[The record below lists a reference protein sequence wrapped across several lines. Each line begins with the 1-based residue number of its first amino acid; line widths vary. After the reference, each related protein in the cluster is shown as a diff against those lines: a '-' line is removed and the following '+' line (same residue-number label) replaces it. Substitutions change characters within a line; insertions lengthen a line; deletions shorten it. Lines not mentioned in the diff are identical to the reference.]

1 MTSKTSKSVYLLIT
15 ITGFILSFLWENLH
29 FSLYENYPQWMEQ
42 IYFVLCSLAD
52 VLLIFLVYFLVATI
66 FRNAYWI
73 HHFTAAQ
80 ILTALVISAMVSFM
94 AEKIA
99 LYMNWWTYT
108 DQMPMVPLLDIG
120 MSPFLA
126 ITLLPTFTFLLARKI
141 NQIF

>member
-29 FSLYENYPQWMEQ
+29 FTLYANYAQWMEQ

-66 FRNAYWI
+66 FRNAHWI
-73 HHFTAAQ
+73 HRFTAAQ
-80 ILTALVISAMVSFM
+80 ILTTLLISALVSFV

-108 DQMPMVPLLDIG
+108 DQMPMVP
-120 MSPFLA
+120 FLA
-126 ITLLPTFTFLLARKI
+126 IALLPILTIFLSKKI
-141 NQIF
+141 DQVLKPY

>member
-1 MTSKTSKSVYLLIT
+1 MIGKTSNSVYVYIA

-29 FSLYENYPQWMEQ
+29 FTLYANYAQWMEQ

-66 FRNAYWI
+66 FRNAHWI

-80 ILTALVISAMVSFM
+80 ILTALVISAMVSFT

>member
-29 FSLYENYPQWMEQ
+29 FTLYANYAQWMEQ

-66 FRNAYWI
+66 FRNAHWI
-73 HHFTAAQ
+73 HRFTAAQ
-80 ILTALVISAMVSFM
+80 IRTTLLISAVVSVV

-99 LYMNWWTYT
+99 FYMNWWTYT
-108 DQMPMVPLLDIG
+108 DQMPMVP
-120 MSPFLA
+120 FLA
-126 ITLLPTFTFLLARKI
+126 IALLPILTIFLSKKI
-141 NQIF
+141 DQVLKPY

>member
-1 MTSKTSKSVYLLIT
+1 MIGKTSNSVYVYIA

-29 FSLYENYPQWMEQ
+29 FTLYANYAQWMEQ

-66 FRNAYWI
+66 FRNAHWI
-73 HHFTAAQ
+73 HRFTAAQ
-80 ILTALVISAMVSFM
+80 ILTTLLISALVSFV

-99 LYMNWWTYT
+99 LYLNWWTYT

-126 ITLLPTFTFLLARKI
+126 ITLLPTFTLLLARKI